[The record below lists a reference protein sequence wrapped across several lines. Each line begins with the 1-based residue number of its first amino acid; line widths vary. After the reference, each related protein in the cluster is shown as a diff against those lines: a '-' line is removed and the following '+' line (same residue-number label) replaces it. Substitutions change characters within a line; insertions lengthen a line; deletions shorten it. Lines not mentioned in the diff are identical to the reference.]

1 MFLGLVI
8 VALTD
13 LDVAPRHTEVFMA
26 TKLQLQT
33 LAAETAG
40 NVWVWLSH
48 AVTGCSWLPV
58 QLPIRAPA

>member
-13 LDVAPRHTEVFMA
+13 LDVASRHTEVFMA

-40 NVWVWLSH
+40 TS
-48 AVTGCSWLPV
+48 G
-58 QLPIRAPA
+58 